1 MNVVN
6 LLKITQEK
14 VNLDPGLISRGCF
27 IFNVTSKV
35 FLFNYDIRESS
46 FFLDSTPKNQAM
58 YNHFVNG
65 VPWEETGIIDEVL
78 YLRSV
83 KYRDNKLKQPTRK
96 QVVQRYENLDTVY
109 EDIKMNGYDHSK
121 ALPINIAVGADNEI
135 FFCGRGWHRLWICKH
150 LGVRSV
156 QCRIIAKHVNSN
168 LKSTYLEDINILRFL
183 IGRGMSFIRSKIS

>member
-1 MNVVN
+1 MNMAN

-27 IFNVTSKV
+27 IFNITSNV
-35 FLFNYDIRESS
+35 LVFNYDISESS

-58 YNHFVNG
+58 YNHFVNS

-83 KYRDNKLKQPTRK
+83 KYRNKKLKQPTRK
-96 QVVQRYENLDTVY
+96 QVIQRYENLDTVY
-109 EDIKMNGYDHSK
+109 EDIKINGYDHSK
-121 ALPINIAVGADNEI
+121 ASPINIEVGADNEI

-150 LGVRSV
+150 LGVGPV

-168 LKSTYLEDINILRFL
+168 LKSTYLEDINLLRFL
-183 IGRGMSFIRSKIS
+183 IGKGMSFIRNKN